1 MKNFLGNLLAIE
13 MKRTQ
18 ILMNKLVYLGL
29 SILEISKIV
38 MHVFWYDY
46 MKAKYAEKAKI
57 QYVDAD
63 GLVYIKIEDI
73 NLDTTKG
80 NETRF
85 DTSNYEVERLLS
97 R

>member
-1 MKNFLGNLLAIE
+1 MKHFSANLLAIE
-13 MKRTQ
+13 IKRTQ

-46 MKAKYAEKAKI
+46 VKAKYAEKAKLY
-57 QYVDAD
+57 YVNTDS
-63 GLVYIKIEDI
+63 LVYIKIEDI
-73 NLDTTKG
+73 NLDTAKDNG
-80 NETRF
+80 TRF
-85 DTSNYEVERLLS
+85 DTSNYELERPLS